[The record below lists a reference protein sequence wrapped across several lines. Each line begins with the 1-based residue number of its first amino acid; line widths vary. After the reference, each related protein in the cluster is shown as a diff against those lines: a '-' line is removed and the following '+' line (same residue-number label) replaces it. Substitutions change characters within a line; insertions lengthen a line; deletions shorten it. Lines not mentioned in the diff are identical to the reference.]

1 MQVCFDEGEGEEE
14 GEEEKGQECS
24 ICMTPVLNEDFTTSC
39 SHKFHKKCLEIWC
52 RQNNSCPNCRTK
64 NVISDCSYQ
73 RLNVQP
79 PLSPVSFINHS
90 PFYHILDASGAEITP
105 STAPNS
111 VGNNFGNDIFSSKY
125 LNIFPIW
132 NKGVSFGLLS
142 FDKMHLYHLLS
153 FLISLLHTY

>member
-1 MQVCFDEGEGEEE
+1 M
-14 GEEEKGQECS
+14 
-24 ICMTPVLNEDFTTSC
+24 
-39 SHKFHKKCLEIWC
+39 EIWC

-111 VGNNFGNDIFSSKY
+111 VGNNFENNFENDIY
-125 LNIFPIW
+125 INHINNINNI
-132 NKGVSFGLLS
+132 NNINAYINNMTIDRANYDYNYNYNTNTNTNTNTIINSI
-142 FDKMHLYHLLS
+142 DNN
-153 FLISLLHTY
+153 